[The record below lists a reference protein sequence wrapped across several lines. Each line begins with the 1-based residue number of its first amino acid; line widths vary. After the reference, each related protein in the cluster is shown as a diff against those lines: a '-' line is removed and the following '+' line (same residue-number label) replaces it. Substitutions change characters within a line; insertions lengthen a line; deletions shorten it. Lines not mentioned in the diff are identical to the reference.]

1 MSTAYAGSIDQTEE
15 SANGGKF
22 TAIAG
27 TGGVTAGYA
36 VKYDGST
43 AKTVILCTATSDIFI
58 GVAAADAAEGAL
70 VTVLGNNCKV
80 KVPATITIAGKVG
93 ITTGSLPC
101 SYASGGVL
109 GICETSAASAS
120 VIRVQIQY

>member
-1 MSTAYAGSIDQTEE
+1 MSTAYAGSIDQTED
-15 SANGGKF
+15 SACGNKF
-22 TAIAG
+22 TALAG
-27 TGGVTAGYA
+27 VGGVTAGYA

-43 AKTVILCTATSDIFI
+43 AKTVIHCTATSDIFI
-58 GVAAADAAEGAL
+58 GVAAADAAAGEL

-101 SYASGGVL
+101 TYSAGGTL
-109 GICETSAASAS
+109 GVCETAATLAS